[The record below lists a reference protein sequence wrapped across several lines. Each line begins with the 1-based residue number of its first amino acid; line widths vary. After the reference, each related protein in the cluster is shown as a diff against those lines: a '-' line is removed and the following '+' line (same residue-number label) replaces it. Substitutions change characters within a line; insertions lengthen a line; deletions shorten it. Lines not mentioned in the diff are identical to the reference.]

1 MYVYVCCG
9 IWKVRWEN
17 IVLNVRKPELD
28 PMIFSQ
34 AELELE
40 LFAVAV
46 AVSWS
51 WSKKVPPL
59 RASGS
64 TVRRVLR
71 HRVPRLCGVAD
82 KWLRSH
88 RGRRTAESRG
98 GFRVSTGGK
107 KVETA
112 FWLVLTS
119 ETRELSWL
127 QVYLVSH
134 THTHRRTTPAA
145 SCGRHRWASAG
156 VPLDKRCTEQQRQQQ
171 QQADNN
177 SNNKLKLLLMRTNSV
192 FSCSFSRVVSILL
205 Q

>member
-1 MYVYVCCG
+1 MRPNTYIQMYICMYVCCG

-34 AELELE
+34 AELKLELE
-40 LFAVAV
+40 LLLLLWLCLDLGPRKCHHCEQVAPRYGGY
-46 AVSWS
+46 W
-51 WSKKVPPL
+51 
-59 RASGS
+59 
-64 TVRRVLR
+64 LR
-71 HRVPRLCGVAD
+71 HRVPRLCGVEAD

-88 RGRRTAESRG
+88 RGRTAESRG

-127 QVYLVSH
+127 QVYLASH
-134 THTHRRTTPAA
+134 THTHTDVLHQLQVVDVIAE
-145 SCGRHRWASAG
+145 
-156 VPLDKRCTEQQRQQQ
+156 LQQ
-171 QQADNN
+171 
-177 SNNKLKLLLMRTNSV
+177 V
-192 FSCSFSRVVSILL
+192 FR
-205 Q
+205 

>member
-1 MYVYVCCG
+1 MRPNTHIHTIPYIYLYMHVCCG

-34 AELELE
+34 AELDLELE
-40 LFAVAV
+40 LFAV

-88 RGRRTAESRG
+88 RGRTAESRG

-134 THTHRRTTPAA
+134 THTHTDVLHQLQVVDVIAE
-145 SCGRHRWASAG
+145 
-156 VPLDKRCTEQQRQQQ
+156 LQQ
-171 QQADNN
+171 
-177 SNNKLKLLLMRTNSV
+177 V
-192 FSCSFSRVVSILL
+192 FR
-205 Q
+205 

>member
-1 MYVYVCCG
+1 MYVCCG

-40 LFAVAV
+40 LELFAV

-64 TVRRVLR
+64 TVRRVLTAPPGSQ
-71 HRVPRLCGVAD
+71 VVWSGVAD

-88 RGRRTAESRG
+88 RGRTAESRG

-134 THTHRRTTPAA
+134 THTHTDVLHQLQVVDVIAE
-145 SCGRHRWASAG
+145 
-156 VPLDKRCTEQQRQQQ
+156 LQQ
-171 QQADNN
+171 
-177 SNNKLKLLLMRTNSV
+177 V
-192 FSCSFSRVVSILL
+192 FR
-205 Q
+205 